1 MKYWKD
7 LEIKTQLIGSRLHI
21 TGLFSGN
28 LLVEDVDN
36 KSSREYLVNLAFMLI
51 QASSQVLRESDK
63 YEEQK

>member
-7 LEIKTQLIGSRLHI
+7 LEIKTQLIGNRLHI
-21 TGLFSGN
+21 AGLFSSN

-51 QASSQVLRESDK
+51 QASSQVLRELDK